1 MRGQVVRTRG
11 GNIGRGIKGL
21 RRVQSG
27 QSEEEVLDW
36 TVRSDRTG
44 MGRGRDNSGACM
56 HTHPCL
62 AACLPRK
69 QQEAVAAAVLIPV
82 ARRERAIA

>member
-1 MRGQVVRTRG
+1 M
-11 GNIGRGIKGL
+11 GRGIKGL

-36 TVRSDRTG
+36 TSSK
-44 MGRGRDNSGACM
+44 RGRDNSGACM

-82 ARRERAIA
+82 ARKERAVA